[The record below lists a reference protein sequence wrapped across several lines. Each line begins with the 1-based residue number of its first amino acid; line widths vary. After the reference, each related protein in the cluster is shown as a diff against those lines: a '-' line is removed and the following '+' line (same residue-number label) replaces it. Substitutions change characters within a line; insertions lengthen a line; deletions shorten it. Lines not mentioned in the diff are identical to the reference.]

1 MEDVFSEV
9 AVARLKTYISQ
20 PHLVDQFAEIANP
33 DDAVMNIL
41 VAGHR
46 RAGKGALLNALTDAS
61 GTGSFKESGLDDD
74 VVSMEIKGICY
85 TSYHLPENG
94 VNELPEALAELLP
107 KADHLMLVHDPGVG
121 HLRRSE
127 LDFLE
132 LLRESDGFDPASRL
146 SLVLSHREAYETIIQ
161 DLLGFILQQID
172 DSIGLKPQ
180 VFMVSYARY
189 LKGVLLDKPAFT
201 ERSGIP
207 DLQQM
212 LSELMN
218 DRSLRV
224 AGRIGDSGA
233 EVVARLRA
241 EIDAAIDE
249 RKAEMQRLEEHLDK
263 TWSALVAD
271 MERLSAKYEER
282 LTAYEA
288 EK

>member
-20 PHLVDQFAEIANP
+20 PHLVDQFAKIANP

-94 VNELPEALAELLP
+94 SNRLPEKLADLLP

-132 LLRESDGFDPASRL
+132 LLQEAPGFDLKSRL

-161 DLLGFILQQID
+161 DLLGFILQQMND
-172 DSIGLKPQ
+172 TIGLEPQ
-180 VFMVSYARY
+180 VFLVSYARY

-207 DLQQM
+207 DLQEM
-212 LSELMN
+212 LSGLMN
-218 DRSLRV
+218 ARSLSV

-233 EVVARLRA
+233 DIVARLKA
-241 EIDAAIDE
+241 ELDTAVEE
-249 RKAEMQRLEEHLDK
+249 RKAEMQMLEDHLDR
-263 TWSALVAD
+263 TWAALVAD

-288 EK
+288 AK

>member
-33 DDAVMNIL
+33 DNAVMNIL

-61 GTGSFKESGLDDD
+61 GTGSFKESGLDDT

-94 VNELPEALAELLP
+94 VSELPAALAELLP

-132 LLRESDGFDPASRL
+132 LLNETSGFDPASRL

-172 DSIGLKPQ
+172 ESIGLSPQ

-189 LKGVLLDKPAFT
+189 LKGVLMP
-201 ERSGIP
+201 
-207 DLQQM
+207 Q
-212 LSELMN
+212 LMN
-218 DRSLRV
+218 ARPGCRNLKSISTQH
-224 AGRIGDSGA
+224 GR
-233 EVVARLRA
+233 
-241 EIDAAIDE
+241 
-249 RKAEMQRLEEHLDK
+249 HWWP
-263 TWSALVAD
+263 TWSAYPQNMKNDLPPTRRQSEGLGHD
-271 MERLSAKYEER
+271 
-282 LTAYEA
+282 
-288 EK
+288 

>member
-33 DDAVMNIL
+33 DNAVMNIL

-61 GTGSFKESGLDDD
+61 GTGSFKESGLDDT

-94 VNELPEALAELLP
+94 VSELPAALIELLP

-132 LLRESDGFDPASRL
+132 LLNETSGFDPASRL

-161 DLLGFILQQID
+161 DLLGFILQQIEE
-172 DSIGLKPQ
+172 SIGLNPQ

-212 LSELMN
+212 LSSLMN
-218 DRSLRV
+218 ARSLSA
-224 AGRIGDSGA
+224 AGRIGDSG
-233 EVVARLRA
+233 ARLRA

-249 RKAEMQRLEEHLDK
+249 RKAGMQKLEEHLDT
-263 TWSALVAD
+263 TWAALVAD

-288 EK
+288 AK